1 MKKLA
6 DSARPIE
13 ILLVEDNP
21 GDVFLTK
28 KAFETSKL
36 ANHLV
41 VAPDGE
47 VALKMLKKEDEYEAQ
62 PTPDIILLDLNLPK
76 VDGKEVLE
84 AIKEDEKLRKI
95 PVVILTSSNAEKD
108 ILMSY
113 ELHAN
118 SYIVKPVDFSNFLD
132 IVNSIENFWFSIVV
146 LPE

>member
-28 KAFETSKL
+28 KAFVTSKL

-132 IVNSIENFWFSIVV
+132 IVNSIESFWFSIVV

>member
-132 IVNSIENFWFSIVV
+132 IVNSIESFWFSIVV

>member
-28 KAFETSKL
+28 KAFENSKL
-36 ANHLV
+36 ANHLI
-41 VAPDGE
+41 VATDGE
-47 VALKMLKKEDEYEAQ
+47 MALQMLRKEGEYKNHI
-62 PTPDIILLDLNLPK
+62 TPDIILLDLNLPK
-76 VDGKEVLE
+76 IDGKEVLE
-84 AIKEDEKLRKI
+84 DIKNDEELRKI

-118 SYIVKPVDFSNFLD
+118 SYVVKPVDFSKFLD
-132 IVNSIENFWFSIVV
+132 IVDSIESFWFTIVV